1 MLPTVAEKA
10 ALVWPEL
17 TVTLAG
23 TVMFVLLLAR
33 VTVAPPEG
41 AGPDKVTVQFEEPG
55 AFTVA
60 GEHVR
65 ELGCTVIV
73 RLMVADWL
81 WLFRVAVTVAF

>member
-1 MLPTVAEKA
+1 MLPTVAENA

-17 TVTLAG
+17 TVTLEG
-23 TVMFVLLLAR
+23 TVMLVLLLER
-33 VTVAPPEG
+33 VTVAPPDG

-65 ELGCTVIV
+65 ELGWTVTV
-73 RLMVADWL
+73 RLIVAD
-81 WLFRVAVTVAF
+81 